1 VNPLAAVLGVRQS
14 RFMRTFK
21 ALSCGILAAL
31 CAGRAVAADRAIHA
45 DIYSGKV
52 GGNGIM
58 VEMVT
63 YTNPATGKTEKGGRL
78 YFHVNRMERMF
89 VRKDSKRGI
98 ALRVEALMC
107 RQTFSY
113 ALPPLCPID
122 ANVTL
127 RRSRDGTLTGLW
139 RGVLPSEG
147 DRKITLREIDS
158 RDFVDNG
165 ELDDD
170 SALSHA
176 LWRAQPV
183 EAYDDPKLDRHVRAG
198 PIEKAGA
205 VSYRMMSDDSGLK
218 APYLAS
224 APDTAAMGVAN
235 TALRRG
241 LIQMTVS
248 HLECRR
254 AGFRYGRTLADND
267 WGTPQYDVSVSYA
280 SSTLFQVTD
289 QGETYCGGAHRHTFY
304 RHRLYDLTTGKR
316 LDLNAVLDL
325 YTVDKT
331 GKVTP
336 SDAYRSMARGFTAAS
351 SYALPAAARTQCL
364 LPAGGGAYYDAWL
377 DADGVVFG
385 RHGQDD
391 GLDAGTSQCFGD
403 YFRVPWT
410 DLAPLWRKG
419 ARRYFG
425 DAVKAS

>member
-1 VNPLAAVLGVRQS
+1 MRIIKAFLVGVV
-14 RFMRTFK
+14 
-21 ALSCGILAAL
+21 AAL
-31 CAGRAVAADRAIHA
+31 CARHAVAADRSIHA

-52 GGNGIM
+52 GDRGIM

-63 YTNPATGKTEKGGRL
+63 YTDPATGRIEKGGRL

-98 ALRVEALMC
+98 SLRVEALMC

-127 RRSRDGTLTGLW
+127 RRGRDGALTGVW
-139 RGVLPSEG
+139 RGMLPSEG
-147 DRKITLREIDS
+147 DRKITLRKIDS
-158 RDFVDNG
+158 RDFIDNG

-183 EAYDDPKLDRHVRAG
+183 EAYDDPKLDRHVHAG
-198 PIEKAGA
+198 PVETAGP

-224 APDTAAMGVAN
+224 APDAGAMAVAN
-235 TALRRG
+235 TGLRRG

-254 AGFRYGRTLADND
+254 AGFRYGQTLADND
-267 WGTPQYDVSVSYA
+267 WGTPKYEVSVSYI
-280 SSTLFQVTD
+280 SSTLFQITD
-289 QGETYCGGAHRHTFY
+289 HGETYCGGPHRHQFY

-325 YTVDKT
+325 YSVDKA

-336 SDAYRSMARGFTAAS
+336 SDAYRALAARFSATS
-351 SYALPAAARTQCL
+351 PYALAATAKGECL
-364 LPAGGGAYYDAWL
+364 LPAGGVAYYDAWL
-377 DADGVVFG
+377 GEDGLVFG

-391 GLDAGTSQCFGD
+391 GLEAGTGACFGD
-403 YFRVPWT
+403 YFRVPWA
-410 DLAPLWRKG
+410 DLVPLWRKG

-425 DAVKAS
+425 DRVKAP

>member
-1 VNPLAAVLGVRQS
+1 
-14 RFMRTFK
+14 MRIFK
-21 ALSCGILAAL
+21 AFILS
-31 CAGRAVAADRAIHA
+31 VAACLWAGSATAAERAIHA
-45 DIYSGKV
+45 EIYSGKV
-52 GGNGIM
+52 GDRGIM

-63 YTNPATGKTEKGGRL
+63 YTNPATGRTEKGGRL

-98 ALRVEALMC
+98 SLRVEALMC
-107 RQTFSY
+107 KQTFSY

-127 RRSRDGTLTGLW
+127 KPTGDGAFSGTW

-147 DRKITLREIDS
+147 DRKITLRRIDA
-158 RDFVDNG
+158 RDFTDNG

-183 EAYDDPKLDRHVRAG
+183 EAYDDPKLDRHVHAGPVVRAG
-198 PIEKAGA
+198 PLG
-205 VSYRMMSDDSGLK
+205 YRMMSDDSGLS
-218 APYLAS
+218 APYLSS
-224 APDTAAMGVAN
+224 APDVVAMGVAN

-254 AGFRYGRTLADND
+254 AGFRYGETLAGND
-267 WGTPQYDVSVSYA
+267 WGTPKYDVAVTYTSA
-280 SSTLFQVTD
+280 SLFQITD
-289 QGETYCGGAHRHTFY
+289 RGESYCGGPHRHQFY

-316 LDLNAVLDL
+316 MDLNAVFDL
-325 YTVDKT
+325 YSVDKA

-336 SDAYRSMARGFTAAS
+336 SEAYRTIAAGFAAAS
-351 SYALPAAARTQCL
+351 PYALTTGSACL
-364 LPAGGGAYYDAWL
+364 LPAAGAAYYDAWL
-377 DADGVVFG
+377 DDRGLVFG
-385 RHGQDD
+385 RQGQDD
-391 GLDAGTSQCFGD
+391 GMDAGAGACFGD
-403 YFRVPWT
+403 YFRVPWS
-410 DLAPLWRKG
+410 DLGPLVRKG

-425 DAVKAS
+425 DVIHAP

>member
-1 VNPLAAVLGVRQS
+1 MRIFKVFLLGV
-14 RFMRTFK
+14 
-21 ALSCGILAAL
+21 AAAL
-31 CAGRAVAADRAIHA
+31 CAGQAIAADRGIHA

-89 VRKDSKRGI
+89 VRKDSKRGMT
-98 ALRVEALMC
+98 LRVEALMC
-107 RQTFSY
+107 KQTFSY
-113 ALPPLCPID
+113 ALPSLCPID

-127 RRSRDGTLTGLW
+127 KWSRDGALAGIW

-147 DRKITLREIDS
+147 DRRITLRKIDS
-158 RDFVDNG
+158 RDFIDNG

-183 EAYDDPKLDRHVRAG
+183 EAYDDPKLDRHVHAG
-198 PIEKAGA
+198 PIEKAGP
-205 VSYRMMSDDSGLK
+205 VGYRLMSDDSGLK
-218 APYLAS
+218 APYLSS
-224 APDTAAMGVAN
+224 APDASALAVAN
-235 TALRRG
+235 TGLRRG

-254 AGFRYGRTLADND
+254 AGFRYGQTLADND
-267 WGTPQYDVSVSYA
+267 WGTPKYDVSVSYTSA
-280 SSTLFQVTD
+280 TLFQITD
-289 QGETYCGGAHRHTFY
+289 QGETYCGGPHRHQFY

-316 LDLNAVLDL
+316 LDLNAVFDL
-325 YTVDKT
+325 YSVDKA

-336 SDAYRSMARGFTAAS
+336 SDAYRALAAGFTAMS
-351 SYALPAAARTQCL
+351 SYALPAAAKTECL
-364 LPAGGGAYYDAWL
+364 LPAGSAAYYDAWL
-377 DADGVVFG
+377 DDQGLVFG

-391 GLDAGTSQCFGD
+391 GLDAGTSACFGD
-403 YFRVPWT
+403 YFRVPWA
-410 DLAPLWRKG
+410 DLGPLWRKA

-425 DAVKAS
+425 DSVKAP